1 MINKILVTRMLARYI
16 VKNIFM
22 SMSQICSRET
32 TQSMM
37 HCNMI
42 IVLYINNIIS
52 VIWILIMMII
62 LCVVVTQT
70 DSDPDL
76 AMVRALQ
83 SNCSVAEEYKYP
95 VTPPRSPL

>member
-1 MINKILVTRMLARYI
+1 
-16 VKNIFM
+16 
-22 SMSQICSRET
+22 
-32 TQSMM
+32 
-37 HCNMI
+37 
-42 IVLYINNIIS
+42 
-52 VIWILIMMII
+52 MII